1 MIQQSARF
9 GSAIH
14 DANLMGQAFWGD
26 IPEGTPVN
34 MSRVVKSARQR
45 FSGADMLPL
54 APPIPDEIIQKA
66 IFSYGFS
73 GEDNKTYQDETAG
86 LRDTLTK
93 GLEVESSE
101 ILKAATASSPLIHVI
116 ADQDVTYLYKRPYPF
131 QALIPSEACKGHTAL
146 WDVIPP
152 YQFGSASFGTETQ
165 SFYESDIT
173 PYYRQAQIKYLNAP
187 GSVTKAGQ
195 LAGLAAVPGRDLLA
209 IRIDAAQDALRALRE
224 RAMLGVDRNISQTI
238 NTFKPASPL
247 EYQGMYELITTNT
260 TEPNWVNG
268 TGVTT
273 YAEIMSKLDETYNK
287 LVIDGLQ
294 PNLALCDYNT
304 FGVIRRGLTEYF
316 RTDPIQTFTQGIS
329 KISLVFPNEGGLPL
343 VPHPFLPMA
352 SGSGCIML
360 MDTRLIARRILWGDT
375 YDELAKVD
383 LSQKF
388 VINAAETLIDK
399 SDRGNANHLPAYSLF
414 GGLFNLN

>member
-1 MIQQSARF
+1 
-9 GSAIH
+9 
-14 DANLMGQAFWGD
+14 
-26 IPEGTPVN
+26 
-34 MSRVVKSARQR
+34 
-45 FSGADMLPL
+45 
-54 APPIPDEIIQKA
+54 
-66 IFSYGFS
+66 
-73 GEDNKTYQDETAG
+73 
-86 LRDTLTK
+86 
-93 GLEVESSE
+93 
-101 ILKAATASSPLIHVI
+101 
-116 ADQDVTYLYKRPYPF
+116 
-131 QALIPSEACKGHTAL
+131 
-146 WDVIPP
+146 
-152 YQFGSASFGTETQ
+152 
-165 SFYESDIT
+165 
-173 PYYRQAQIKYLNAP
+173 
-187 GSVTKAGQ
+187 
-195 LAGLAAVPGRDLLA
+195 
-209 IRIDAAQDALRALRE
+209 
-224 RAMLGVDRNISQTI
+224 
-238 NTFKPASPL
+238 
-247 EYQGMYELITTNT
+247 MYELITSNT
-260 TEPNWVNG
+260 TEANWINA

-273 YAEIMSKLDETYNK
+273 YAGIMSKLDETYNN

-360 MDTRLIARRILWGDT
+360 MDTRLTARRILWGDT